1 MRDFSQGT
9 ITDCVVWAG
18 PDVAP
23 VRCGAFAWEA
33 GKITGMDLGEAAT
46 EAGGCRYG
54 VIPGLVN
61 AHTHVGDCFLPEVAV
76 PLTLEEAFFR
86 PHGYKYRALES
97 ISAADHV
104 RQMSGF
110 LGEMAASG
118 TVAHV
123 DFREQGLEGAR
134 RLREASDLSG
144 VRSVILGQLKV
155 SPQSE
160 AELSDAERPLP
171 AGAAEELKEMLS
183 VADGFSESTMNDLT
197 DAAWREVRSITRDLD
212 RARAIHCLEND
223 GYRALSL
230 SRTGKG
236 DLERALELLDPDL
249 VVHLTVAMDAE
260 IDLLA
265 ASGKTAVLNP
275 RANAALGLPLPPV
288 AKLMKA
294 GVNLLLGTD
303 NGILNGPDLFREL
316 DFTYRLARSQWGD
329 GRHPLPGEILKMATA
344 NFGRTRWGA
353 EIPGTLSE
361 GGPATFVVVDLT
373 RPHFQ
378 NSRDLTGTLITRT
391 APGDLLQ
398 TVFRGKTV
406 YHA

>member
-9 ITDCVVWAG
+9 FQDCVVWAG

-23 VRCGAFAWEA
+23 VRCASFAWKA
-33 GKITGMDLGEAAT
+33 GTITAMDLGETAA

-54 VIPGLVN
+54 VFPGLVN

-104 RQMSGF
+104 AHMTGF
-110 LGEMAASG
+110 LREMAASG

-123 DFREQGLEGAR
+123 DFREQGVEGAR
-134 RLREASDLSG
+134 RLREASGISG
-144 VRSVILGQLKV
+144 VRSIILSQLNA

-160 AELSDAERPLP
+160 AELSHAEMPLP
-171 AGAAEELKEMLS
+171 KTAVDELREMLS

-197 DAAWREVRSITRDLD
+197 DAAWRDVRSITRDLD

-223 GYRALSL
+223 GYRELSL
-230 SRTGKG
+230 SRTGTG
-236 DLERALELLDPDL
+236 DLQRALDLLDPDL
-249 VVHLTVAMDAE
+249 VVHLTVATDDE
-260 IDLLA
+260 IELLA

-288 AKLMKA
+288 AKLMRA

-344 NFGRTRWGA
+344 NFGRTHWGA
-353 EIPGTLSE
+353 EIPGTLTE

-391 APGDLLQ
+391 SPGDLIQ

-406 YHA
+406 HHV